1 MKLETAKAATGTAT
15 AKSDRFCISSKT
27 LSRLRTGMFS
37 QPVDYA
43 NVELMGGKFD
53 LSWARLN
60 EGDLEIGDAPIARA
74 NPEQVQAMMSAARE
88 RHQASNWLRGDAR
101 LYSNVGSDT

>member
-1 MKLETAKAATGTAT
+1 
-15 AKSDRFCISSKT
+15 
-27 LSRLRTGMFS
+27 MFS